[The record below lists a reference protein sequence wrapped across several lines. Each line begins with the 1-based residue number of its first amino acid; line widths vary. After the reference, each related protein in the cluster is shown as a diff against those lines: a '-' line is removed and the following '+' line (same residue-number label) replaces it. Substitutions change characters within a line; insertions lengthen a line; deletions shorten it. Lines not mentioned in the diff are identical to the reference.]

1 METVSKMILSDFQ
14 RGRLPYFVPPPK
26 LDDKEATGRS
36 KDSKPIEFVPASN
49 STESVEAKPE
59 GLIGEKSV
67 RGVRQDLTKINVEP
81 DFMDEDNGLD
91 ADGDIEEEI
100 DGREDEEDMEEAEDG
115 MEEAEED
122 LEEAEDDVEESRGE
136 VEEVDEDM
144 EQSENENDK
153 DNFEM
158 ENNDGSNRYL
168 EEANR
173 NLTIGMREG
182 NPQVGDGV
190 ENIKGQSCDLK
201 SKSRMLSKKER
212 RKLKKTEFAQ
222 KKIDDEVSFKV
233 SKTSSETSGDEGL
246 SDSISSIKAK
256 IEAENER
263 SILSSLTPE
272 ERQFLGISDEDF
284 EKNDSNDDDD
294 DDEDDDDNESEDE
307 SDDEDEGKE
316 NDEDDK
322 TDEDSA
328 NEVDTNSE
336 EDTSRRKEIKA
347 KDSEDDEENIQRS
360 VITSMNSFIL
370 CSNQAFS
377 FLLSL
382 YESVEVL

>member
-91 ADGDIEEEI
+91 ADGDIEEEL

-144 EQSENENDK
+144 DQSENEDDK
-153 DNFEM
+153 DKFEM

-173 NLTIGMREG
+173 NLTIGVRVG

-233 SKTSSETSGDEGL
+233 SKTTSSETSGDEGL

-284 EKNDSNDDDD
+284 EKTDSDDDD
-294 DDEDDDDNESEDE
+294 DDDDDDANDSEDE
-307 SDDEDEGKE
+307 SDDEDERKE

-322 TDEDSA
+322 KDEDSM

-336 EDTSRRKEIKA
+336 EDAIGRGEIKA

-360 VITSMNSFIL
+360 VITSKNSSIL
-370 CSNQAFS
+370 CSYQTFS
-377 FLLSL
+377 FYSL
-382 YESVEVL
+382 